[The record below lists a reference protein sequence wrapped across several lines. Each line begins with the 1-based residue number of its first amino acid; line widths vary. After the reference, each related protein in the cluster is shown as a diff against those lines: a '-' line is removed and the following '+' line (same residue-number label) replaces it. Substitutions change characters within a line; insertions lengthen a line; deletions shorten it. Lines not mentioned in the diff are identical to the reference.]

1 MTGKKQ
7 CFNIKDMKVPFN
19 DLQRH
24 HLDIKDEIDA
34 AIDRVI
40 NCSGFIEERMLID
53 LKKNSLICLMLS
65 ILFRARW
72 NRCNNNSS

>member
-1 MTGKKQ
+1 MTGKNN
-7 CFNIKDMKVPFN
+7 FNIKDMKVPFN

-40 NCSGFIEERMLID
+40 NCSSFIRGEDVDRFEEEFS
-53 LKKNSLICLMLS
+53 N
-65 ILFRARW
+65 LFNVKHTVSCEW

>member
-40 NCSGFIEERMLID
+40 NCSSFIRGEDVDRFEEEFS
-53 LKKNSLICLMLS
+53 NFLMLS
-65 ILFRARW
+65 ILFRARMEQMQ
-72 NRCNNNSS
+72 